1 MTIKNKMGKKEK
13 MCIENIERNLED
25 IRKQKESNKAV
36 IKIRDH
42 VLALQNG
49 MLTEAEFANA
59 MADIVLYNKDFKT
72 LTLLEACQHTLIIS
86 KDVIQS
92 S

>member
-1 MTIKNKMGKKEK
+1 MGKKEE
-13 MCIENIERNLED
+13 MCLENIERNLES
-25 IRKQKESNKAV
+25 IRKEKESNKAV
-36 IKIRDH
+36 LKIRDH

-59 MADIVLYNKDFKT
+59 MADIALYNKDFKI
-72 LTLLEACQHTLIIS
+72 LTLLEACQHTLIVS
-86 KDVIQS
+86 KDIIQS